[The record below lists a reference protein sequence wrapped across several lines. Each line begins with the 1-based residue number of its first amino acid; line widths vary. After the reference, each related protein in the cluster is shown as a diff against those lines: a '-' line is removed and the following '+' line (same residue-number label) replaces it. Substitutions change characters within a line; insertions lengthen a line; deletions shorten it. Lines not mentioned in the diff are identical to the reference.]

1 MGGQGR
7 DDLPSAAWHLG
18 GVLGVGDALAAGQ
31 LVESGQP
38 VGLRVVVPADS
49 QTDGE
54 LEPFL
59 ASFAVV
65 HAELPLV
72 VVGWE
77 LLVAVAAVGL
87 VPADGRPVVVGC
99 IVALLVVVE
108 WVPPV
113 ATIVVGVE
121 PAG

>member
-1 MGGQGR
+1 M
-7 DDLPSAAWHLG
+7 
-18 GVLGVGDALAAGQ
+18 LGVGDALAAGQ

-38 VGLRVVVPADS
+38 VGLRVVVPVDS
-49 QTDGE
+49 QTGDE
-54 LEPFL
+54 LEPFV
-59 ASFAVV
+59 ASFVVV
-65 HAELPLV
+65 HTELPLV

-77 LLVAVAAVGL
+77 LLVVVAAVEL